1 MAKVKEKTPLTREN
15 WIANFNLIGEAV
27 IKNPEYTY
35 KINERSEKSAWIY
48 NSLNLGVDC
57 GEKCGIVYAELMG
70 GYSDERQNV
79 IYAHGKKD
87 DGSDDFSNRIEVAW
101 EDRFNEDVLSE
112 IGEMCFITVG
122 LEKTNKGKTYYKKF
136 LSAYDAIKYV
146 EENLEDCMVI
156 NVKGNLKYSTYQ
168 DNTQVRKEITSIVL
182 SSAERDKYAA
192 RFTQSILIDKDSTD
206 LKALDKD
213 KGVIYVNARVLDYVK
228 EMNGLE
234 IKGQYPFPKE
244 FEYAFA
250 DISNGERC
258 KKAYNGLFKVKK
270 GVTMITFDG
279 EFIESGATVT
289 MTLADLPDDIQE
301 LVECGVFTEE
311 EAIAKCTSNGSKERR
326 MVLRTPYVK
335 KVGEEKTP
343 VLQKFEEKYSEDDL
357 IFDFPDN
364 NPEDELDEITPDD
377 DLPFDFDDDNSDSK
391 AESKADSSDNS
402 LSWLDEL

>member
-1 MAKVKEKTPLTREN
+1 MKNKYLIIALLFLGTGIAFSQTKPFEGKVTSTIQVGRGSKTESVEFYKN
-15 WIANFNLIGEAV
+15 GNQVCDIAYMKTKMLYKDGIS
-27 IKNPEYTY
+27 YTIDY
-35 KINERSEKSAWIY
+35 SGVRPVVNVLSMSEESRK
-48 NSLNLGVDC
+48 SLN
-57 GEKCGIVYAELMG
+57 K
-70 GYSDERQNV
+70 SS
-79 IYAHGKKD
+79 K
-87 DGSDDFSNRIEVAW
+87 
-101 EDRFNEDVLSE
+101 
-112 IGEMCFITVG
+112 ITVG

-146 EENLEDCMVI
+146 EENLEDGMVV
-156 NVKGNLKYSTYQ
+156 NVRGNLKYSTYQ

-326 MVLRTPYVK
+326 MVLRSPYVK

-377 DLPFDFDDDNSDSK
+377 DLPFDFDNGDDDSK
-391 AESKADSSDNS
+391 AESKADSSDG
-402 LSWLDEL
+402 LDWLNDL

>member
-70 GYSDERQNV
+70 GYSDERQNI

-101 EDRFNEDVLSE
+101 EDRFNEEVLAE

-146 EENLEDCMVI
+146 EENLEDGMVI

-182 SSAERDKYAA
+182 SGAERDKYAA

-301 LVECGVFTEE
+301 LVVIG
-311 EAIAKCTSNGSKERR
+311 ISKDS
-326 MVLRTPYVK
+326 VASHK
-335 KVGEEKTP
+335 
-343 VLQKFEEKYSEDDL
+343 KFEEKYSEDDL

-377 DLPFDFDDDNSDSK
+377 DLSFDFDNGDSDST
-391 AESKADSSDNS
+391 AESKADSSDG
-402 LSWLDEL
+402 LDWLNDL

>member
-57 GEKCGIVYAELMG
+57 GEKYGIVYAELMG

-101 EDRFNEDVLSE
+101 EDRFNEEVLAE

-122 LEKTNKGKTYYKKF
+122 LEKTNKGKTFYKKF

-146 EENLEDCMVI
+146 EENLEDGMVI

-168 DNTQVRKEITSIVL
+168 ENTQVRKEITSIAL
-182 SSAERDKYAA
+182 SSVEREKYTA

-326 MVLRTPYVK
+326 MVLRSPYVK

-377 DLPFDFDDDNSDSK
+377 DLPFDFDDDSDSK
-391 AESKADSSDNS
+391 TESKADNLDNS

>member
-101 EDRFNEDVLSE
+101 EDRFNEEVLAE

-146 EENLEDCMVI
+146 EENLEDGMVV
-156 NVKGNLKYSTYQ
+156 NVRGNLKYSTYQ

-192 RFTQSILIDKDSTD
+192 CYLCQRSCS
-206 LKALDKD
+206 
-213 KGVIYVNARVLDYVK
+213 
-228 EMNGLE
+228 
-234 IKGQYPFPKE
+234 
-244 FEYAFA
+244 
-250 DISNGERC
+250 
-258 KKAYNGLFKVKK
+258 
-270 GVTMITFDG
+270 
-279 EFIESGATVT
+279 
-289 MTLADLPDDIQE
+289 
-301 LVECGVFTEE
+301 
-311 EAIAKCTSNGSKERR
+311 
-326 MVLRTPYVK
+326 
-335 KVGEEKTP
+335 
-343 VLQKFEEKYSEDDL
+343 
-357 IFDFPDN
+357 
-364 NPEDELDEITPDD
+364 
-377 DLPFDFDDDNSDSK
+377 
-391 AESKADSSDNS
+391 
-402 LSWLDEL
+402 